1 MSQSSVDLITALHTQ
16 WMQTNHT
23 LEKSRALLQDIED
36 QMEEAWRVFHIEL
49 KAMEDEKMRDQE
61 QATLGISEDEA
72 INSGMFLHEEEDIP
86 SAKESARSAR
96 IQARRPLIGNKSSGG
111 FARIVKSENNNK
123 HFKTTVTQGGEDVYT
138 RPSRESQRVGG
149 EVRGVSPTKGFH
161 YHFPS
166 VEEPQ
171 DNCVYTTFAFKK
183 TQRPK
188 EKKNKI
194 RRDRIFLE

>member
-1 MSQSSVDLITALHTQ
+1 MSQSSVDLLTALNAQ
-16 WMQTNHT
+16 WMQTNST
-23 LEKSRALLQDIED
+23 VCKCQALLQDIENQMD
-36 QMEEAWRVFHIEL
+36 QAWKVFHIEL
-49 KAMEDEKMRDQE
+49 KAME
-61 QATLGISEDEA
+61 SEEVLEDTSA
-72 INSGMFLHEEEDIP
+72 IQDEDIP

-123 HFKTTVTQGGEDVYT
+123 RFKTAFAQRGEDIHT

-171 DNCVYTTFAFKK
+171 DHCVYTTFAFKK
-183 TQRPK
+183 TERLK
-188 EKKNKI
+188 EKKNKS